1 MRCREMHGAVMV
13 EVRCE
18 ERELKPTI
26 NGQGVGVSVPDFWV
40 SGKTGGDGHE
50 KGLG

>member
-1 MRCREMHGAVMV
+1 MHGGVMV

-18 ERELKPTI
+18 ERELR
-26 NGQGVGVSVPDFWV
+26 GHHQWSGDVSVPDSWV
-40 SGKTGGDGHE
+40 SGKTGGDGHG